1 MINLSKGERFDLS
14 KSGSALSNL
23 RVGLGWDPV
32 KKEGGFFSNLLG
44 GGGGS
49 QAGIDID
56 ASVFMLHP
64 GRKLANGKDLVYYN
78 NLKSGCGSI
87 RHGGDNLTGE
97 GEGDDESILINL
109 PQVPNDFENLVVTVN
124 IYDCVSRK
132 QHFGMVENAYVKLYD
147 GDKVLAQ
154 FDLTEDYSGK
164 TAIDVAEL
172 YRRNGEWRFKA
183 LGEAYVASGLKE
195 MSQRF

>member
-32 KKEGGFFSNLLG
+32 KKEGGFFSSLLG

-49 QAGIDID
+49 QAEIDID
-56 ASVFMLHP
+56 ASVFMLRS
-64 GRKLANGKDLVYYN
+64 GRKLVNGKDLVYYN